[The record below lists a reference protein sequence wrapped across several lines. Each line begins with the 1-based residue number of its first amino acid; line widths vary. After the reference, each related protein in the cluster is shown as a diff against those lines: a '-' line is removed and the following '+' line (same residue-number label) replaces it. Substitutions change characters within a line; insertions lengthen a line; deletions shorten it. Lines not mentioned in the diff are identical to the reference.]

1 MFDFLED
8 WCSFGSDHTMCMY
21 TGISSACK
29 DVTARGDEI
38 TDEEK
43 TTVVDKHNEYR
54 RKVAALEAG
63 DLPKAAS
70 MPLALFVQITRCA
83 NTRAYRPLVMM

>member
-1 MFDFLED
+1 M
-8 WCSFGSDHTMCMY
+8 WKKQA
-21 TGISSACK
+21 I
-29 DVTARGDEI
+29 I
-38 TDEEK
+38 
-43 TTVVDKHNEYR
+43 DKHNEYR